1 MYLYALWF
9 ENMSWLGP
17 LHKKTKNINDTDH
30 AGGVLVEPTNP
41 HQDLS
46 SRAWKEGSSQHSPSI
61 FVCPSARPRPG
72 PPSGCKCV
80 VEGHVYVRRLGAL
93 GAGADGV
100 SDLGDEGGEG
110 HGLEDRC

>member
-17 LHKKTKNINDTDH
+17 LHKKTKNINDAVH
-30 AGGVLVEPTNP
+30 AGGVLVEPTNT
-41 HQDLS
+41 LTRIFS
-46 SRAWKEGSSQHSPSI
+46 GLEGFSQHSPSI
-61 FVCPSARPRPG
+61 SVCPSARPRPG

-110 HGLEDRC
+110 HGLEDVDR